1 MRILLL
7 HSSSDIYGAS
17 KIFLQ
22 TVQLLKKSG
31 HYTIVALSNE
41 GPLSIELEKAGVEV
55 QIINLAILRRKYFNL
70 AGIFNRYKK
79 WGVAVQALSE
89 LIEQHQIDTVYS
101 NTAAVI
107 VGGYIAK
114 KKNLQHIWHLHEI
127 IQKPLFLHKFLAS
140 RLRKWADKIIVVSKA
155 VEAHWKDPITG
166 PKMFQVYNGLPLIAT
181 SNILPNLVASEI
193 SNYHQI
199 NGNPNLRAQLNI
211 PSDAILI
218 GMAARIHFWKGQNYF
233 IDIARALL
241 LRAKQLS
248 TNSATVPL
256 YFIIAG
262 DPFPGYEHLQTEME
276 NAIKEYQLSDR
287 VFYVGLVKDMDSF
300 YSAINLLVLPSQQPD
315 PLPTVVLEAMQYALP
330 VVASAQGGAL
340 EMVIGEVSAA
350 ESLLNNNVHAATG
363 VFIPLTDVQ
372 VAADKIE
379 TILNTHK
386 LQALGAAGKIR
397 VENYFSAASFE
408 KNILSVFE
416 KPISKS

>member
-41 GPLSIELEKAGVEV
+41 GPLSLELEKAGVEV
-55 QIINLAILRRKYFNL
+55 HIINLAILRRKYFNV
-70 AGIFNRYKK
+70 AGVFNRYKK

-89 LIEQHQIDTVYS
+89 LIDQHQIDTVYS

-114 KKNLQHIWHLHEI
+114 KKKLQHIWHLHEI
-127 IQKPLFLHKFLAS
+127 IERPLFLHKFLAS
-140 RLRKWADKIIVVSKA
+140 RLRKWADKIIVVSNA
-155 VEAHWKDPITG
+155 VEADWKDPITG

-199 NGNPNLRAQLNI
+199 KGNPNLRTQLNI
-211 PSDAILI
+211 PSDAIVI

-233 IDIARALL
+233 IDIAHALL

-248 TNSATVPL
+248 KNSATAPL

-276 NAIKEYQLSDR
+276 NAIKAYQLSDR
-287 VFYVGLVKDMDSF
+287 IFYVGLVKEMDLF
-300 YSAINLLVLPSQQPD
+300 YRAINVLVLPSQQPD
-315 PLPTVVLEAMQYALP
+315 PLPTVVLEAMQYGLP
-330 VVASAQGGAL
+330 VVATAQGGAL

-379 TILNTHK
+379 SILNIHK